1 MSPNTTEETRALT
14 ATLQAM
20 GVRALIILRDDY
32 TIEYLSTILPREGS
46 DIETIVE
53 IRYNHTEASELSEWL
68 KKDSERSRAL
78 MNLTTSELNELLK
91 RYKPQEVSVIYAFPY
106 LNENHIREI
115 GNHPELQSV
124 TWYTT
129 PLLILNQTT
138 LSRYSDLASKIHLLR
153 LELPKPGNGEYL
165 LLEKG
170 YVESLLYAIDGTP
183 LGLKEASLYDSV
195 KVAAFSVIQS
205 GSTQGEG
212 LQSVILQV
220 AVNYA
225 DASGSMT
232 LDANG
237 DRVKYDFNVF
247 GYYDVYGVTQWI
259 NVGHYDSVTGKTKL
273 IARVGKVN

>member
-1 MSPNTTEETRALT
+1 MRA
-14 ATLQAM
+14 
-20 GVRALIILRDDY
+20 RA
-32 TIEYLSTILPREGS
+32 
-46 DIETIVE
+46 
-53 IRYNHTEASELSEWL
+53 
-68 KKDSERSRAL
+68 
-78 MNLTTSELNELLK
+78 
-91 RYKPQEVSVIYAFPY
+91 
-106 LNENHIREI
+106 
-115 GNHPELQSV
+115 
-124 TWYTT
+124 
-129 PLLILNQTT
+129 
-138 LSRYSDLASKIHLLR
+138 KIHLLS

-170 YVESLLYAIDGTP
+170 YEESLLYAIDGTP

-237 DRVKYDFNVF
+237 DRVNYDFNVF
-247 GYYDVYGVTQWI
+247 GYYEVCGVTQ
-259 NVGHYDSVTGKTKL
+259 
-273 IARVGKVN
+273 